1 MDKNKN
7 FTIGEYI
14 LKRLEQFGLKHIFG
28 VPGDFVLKFFDQILE
43 SPIKLVTTCNELNG
57 GYAADGYARI
67 NGIGALA
74 VTYGVG
80 ALSAT
85 NAIAGAFAERV
96 PVVVISGSPEI
107 KYHKEGT
114 LWHHTLGDYDI
125 PRKIFEK
132 ITIASEFI
140 GDLEKAPEQIDRA
153 LKACLLHSRPVYLE
167 LPMDIAVS
175 KCNPPGNLLEIKGK
189 PSDNASLEKA
199 VKETLEML
207 SGSENPIILAGME
220 IDRFGLKKEVTDFI
234 EKSGY
239 PFSSTLLGKTVLPE
253 EHPQFIGLYQGKLT
267 PDYIRERVEK
277 ADTILCIGALMTDA
291 NLGGFTAKLK
301 EDILILANQSSVR
314 IQDKIYE
321 NVSLKDYLDKLVSN
335 ISKGN
340 VKDYDIKPPG
350 FSYYDPGTK
359 KFSPVKGKK
368 LNLSRLYKRIAHFI
382 GKDDII
388 LAETGTSL
396 FSTPLMIMPGKTR
409 FIGQSFYG
417 SIGYTL
423 PATLGSCMA
432 APDRRVILFIGDGS
446 FQLTCQ
452 ELSTIIREKKT
463 PIIIIINNQ
472 GFTMERLIHDGSY
485 NDIQPWKNHLL
496 PEIFNGVRGVEIYTE
511 DELEKALKN
520 AEKSNEATIIE
531 VHLGK
536 WECSESLKNT
546 LKLEKY

>member
-1 MDKNKN
+1 
-7 FTIGEYI
+7 
-14 LKRLEQFGLKHIFG
+14 
-28 VPGDFVLKFFDQILE
+28 
-43 SPIKLVTTCNELNG
+43 
-57 GYAADGYARI
+57 
-67 NGIGALA
+67 
-74 VTYGVG
+74 
-80 ALSAT
+80 LSAT
-85 NAIAGAFAERV
+85 NAIAGAFAEKV
-96 PVVVISGSPEI
+96 PVVVISGSPDI

-114 LWHHTLGDYDI
+114 LWHHTLGDYTI
-125 PRKIFEK
+125 PLKIYEK

-140 GDLEKAPEQIDRA
+140 GDPEKAPEQIDRA
-153 LKACLLHSRPVYLE
+153 IKACLLHSRPVYIE

-175 KCNPPGNLLEIKGK
+175 KCSSPENLLEIKGK
-189 PSDNASLEKA
+189 PSDNASLEQA
-199 VKETLEML
+199 VNETLEML
-207 SGSENPIILAGME
+207 SGSKDPIILAGME

-234 EKSGY
+234 E
-239 PFSSTLLGKTVLPE
+239 PE
-253 EHPQFIGLYQGKLT
+253 DHPQFIGLYQGKFT

-291 NLGGFTAKLK
+291 NLGGFTANFK
-301 EDILILANQSSVR
+301 EDILILANQSSVKIR
-314 IQDKIYE
+314 DKIYE
-321 NVSLKDYLDKLVSN
+321 NVSLKDYIDKLVST

-340 VKDYDIKPPG
+340 VKDYDIKSPG
-350 FSYYDPGTK
+350 FSYYDPGTR
-359 KFSPVKGKK
+359 KFSPVKGEK
-368 LNLSRLYKRIAHFI
+368 LNLSRLFKRMAHFI

-396 FSTPLMIMPGKTR
+396 FSTPLMIMPGKTK

-432 APDRRVILFIGDGS
+432 APDRRVILFIGYGS

-463 PIIIIINNQ
+463 PIIILINNQ
-472 GFTMERLIHDGSY
+472 GYTMERLIHDGSY

-496 PEIFNGVRGVEIYTE
+496 PEIFNGIRGLEIYTE
-511 DELEKALKN
+511 DELEKALKK

-536 WECSESLKNT
+536 WECSESLKST

>member
-7 FTIGEYI
+7 FTVGDYL
-14 LKRLEQFGLKHIFG
+14 LKRLEQSGLKHIFG

-43 SPIKLVTTCNELNG
+43 SSVKLVTTCNELNG

-74 VTYGVG
+74 VTYGAG

-96 PVVVISGSPEI
+96 PVVVISGSPDI

-114 LWHHTLGDYDI
+114 LWHHTLGDYTI
-125 PRKIFEK
+125 PAKIYEK

-140 GDLEKAPEQIDRA
+140 GDTEKAPEQIDRA
-153 LKACLLHSRPVYLE
+153 IKACLLHSRPVYLE

-175 KCNPPGNLLEIKGK
+175 KCSPPGNILEIKGK
-189 PSDNASLEKA
+189 PSDNASLEQA
-199 VKETLEML
+199 VKETFEML
-207 SGSENPIILAGME
+207 SGSKRPIILAGME
-220 IDRFGLKKEVTDFI
+220 IDRFGLRKEVMDFI

-239 PFSSTLLGKTVLPE
+239 PFSSMLLGKTVLPE
-253 EHPQFIGLYQGKLT
+253 DHPQFIGLYQGKFT
-267 PDYIRERVEK
+267 PDYIR

-291 NLGGFTAKLK
+291 NLGGFTANFK
-301 EDILILANQSSVR
+301 EDLLILANRYSVKIR
-314 IQDKIYE
+314 DKIYE
-321 NVSLKDYLDKLVSN
+321 NVSLKDYIAKLVSN

-340 VKDYDIKPPG
+340 AKDYDIKPPG
-350 FSYYDPGTK
+350 FSYYDPGTR
-359 KFSPVKGKK
+359 KFSPVNGKK
-368 LNLSRLYKRIAHFI
+368 LSLSSLYKRMAHFI

-396 FSTPLMIMPGKTR
+396 FSTPLMIMQGKTK

-432 APDRRVILFIGDGS
+432 APGRRVILFIGDGS

-463 PIIIIINNQ
+463 PIIILINNQ
-472 GFTMERLIHDGSY
+472 GYTMERLIHDGSY

-496 PEIFNGVRGVEIYTE
+496 PEIFNGVRGMEIYTE
-511 DELEKALKN
+511 DELEKALKK
-520 AEKSNEATIIE
+520 AEKSKEATIIE

-536 WECSESLKNT
+536 WECSESLKST